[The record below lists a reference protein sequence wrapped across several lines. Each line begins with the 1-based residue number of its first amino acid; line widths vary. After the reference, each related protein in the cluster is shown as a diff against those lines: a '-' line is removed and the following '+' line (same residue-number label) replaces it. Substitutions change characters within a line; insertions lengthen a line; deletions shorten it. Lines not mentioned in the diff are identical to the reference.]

1 MEVKCACS
9 KDKFGLKY
17 LSKDI
22 SKAGEAN
29 MSVGPPEF
37 LFQMRKCQHREEAL
51 HYVLLWRDSVSVL
64 PDVNAFSLTLNCV
77 HRSIVGS
84 K

>member
-1 MEVKCACS
+1 
-9 KDKFGLKY
+9 
-17 LSKDI
+17 
-22 SKAGEAN
+22 

-51 HYVLLWRDSVSVL
+51 HYVLLCRDSVSVL
-64 PDVNAFSLTLNCV
+64 PDVSAFSLTLNCV